1 MAAGPG
7 NVDPSSW
14 VVDAAASNALL
25 PLLGFVPVFSSGV
38 VLIGVATR
46 AKAALIRC
54 LGAPTW
60 FYFGI
65 LLVANFASGFVTF
78 GIYHYRSA
86 AGAEAIVEGFLRA
99 FVAVFAINFVLGNM
113 SMTLFG
119 RKVIDIDGWIK
130 SARDWATMAANQ
142 REDDAE
148 QDEKRKIVAHL
159 LEFDDG
165 KLNARAIET
174 LGSDGLKTIEQEA
187 AANRADPRELKVR
200 RIADSILR
208 GKRARSGSAEKKA
221 AVKKKPAAGAA

>member
-1 MAAGPG
+1 MAAGSG

-25 PLLGFVPVFSSGV
+25 PLLGFVLLFSSGV
-38 VLIGVATR
+38 VPIGVATR

-65 LLVANFASGFVTF
+65 LLVANFASAFVTF

-86 AGAEAIVEGFLRA
+86 AGAEAIMEGFIRA
-99 FVAVFAINFVLGNM
+99 FVAVFAINFVLANM

-148 QDEKRKIVAHL
+148 QDEKRKMVAHF

-165 KLNARAIET
+165 KLNARAIEM
-174 LGSDGLKTIEQEA
+174 LGADALKKIDKEA
-187 AANRADPRELKVR
+187 AENDADARELKAR
-200 RIADSILR
+200 RIADAMLR
-208 GKRARSGSAEKKA
+208 GKRDRTGPAEKKA
-221 AVKKKPAAGAA
+221 AMKKKPAAGAA